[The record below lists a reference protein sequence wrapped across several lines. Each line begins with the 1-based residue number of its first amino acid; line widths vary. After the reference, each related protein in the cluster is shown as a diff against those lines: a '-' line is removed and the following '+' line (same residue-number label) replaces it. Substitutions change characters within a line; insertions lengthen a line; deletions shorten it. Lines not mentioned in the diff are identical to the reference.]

1 MRVVTL
7 LLPLLVGCCV
17 LSFFAAALQT
27 RACAFRLSPRY
38 IRLTVGGRFNRN
50 QKARPLLLLQ
60 AHAGPNQSLSSLYY
74 TRWVAGV
81 LGIALSVLPSCS
93 MLEVQRVWADEAVVP
108 ASTTAPAVPTSE
120 QSTQEMQAT
129 QAMQPKKLE
138 DEILSIQIS
147 PLEKELQDFEE
158 DLEMAA
164 LMQRKDSK
172 RLMSTLKQ
180 NLVSASKRSSSKSV
194 QLDNA
199 KERVLTLKAYLDE
212 AERDLFKKNWENL
225 QIYLYTFADQEDAF
239 AALIEGLFPNKD
251 PLDASAREAMS
262 FEAQSMFISLDDL
275 REAARVQSLER
286 ARGAYSRLLLSYD
299 RFLKAGDLY
308 PTYDPIT
315 STAIFFANT
324 PQSTLRFDA
333 LAKVQVLDCVLLT
346 EGPDMGKTG
355 TVINI
360 DGSNAVVK
368 LDKDGKAYQ
377 EVKYVRLNMLA
388 KTLDDGTTG
397 DGGPGGG
404 RKVVGKKAG
413 V

>member
-1 MRVVTL
+1 MQHDLRDHMPAGAGGGEENKRQL
-7 LLPLLVGCCV
+7 
-17 LSFFAAALQT
+17 
-27 RACAFRLSPRY
+27 RAHVSAPR
-38 IRLTVGGRFNRN
+38 
-50 QKARPLLLLQ
+50 
-60 AHAGPNQSLSSLYY
+60 SSVHY

-81 LGIALSVLPSCS
+81 LGIALSILPSCS
-93 MLEVQRVWADEAVVP
+93 LLEVHRAWADEAVVLLPSAVSP
-108 ASTTAPAVPTSE
+108 AARSSPQAAAPPD
-120 QSTQEMQAT
+120 
-129 QAMQPKKLE
+129 KKLE

-172 RLMSTLKQ
+172 RLMSTLKKT
-180 NLVSASKRSSSKSV
+180 LASASKQSSSSKNV

-251 PLDASAREAMS
+251 ALDASAREAMS

-275 REAARVQSLER
+275 REAARVQSPER

-333 LAKVQVLDCVLLT
+333 QAKVQVLDSVLLT

-360 DGSNAVVK
+360 DGTNAVVK

-388 KTLDDGTTG
+388 KTLDE
-397 DGGPGGG
+397 GGSSGV
-404 RKVVGKKAG
+404 RSKDVKKG

>member
-7 LLPLLVGCCV
+7 LLLVGCCV

-81 LGIALSVLPSCS
+81 LGIALSILPSCS

-108 ASTTAPAVPTSE
+108 ASTAPAVPTSE

-397 DGGPGGG
+397 E